1 MDLLK
6 LEDVER
12 QEPVEI
18 CDRFINLKHST
29 STKTF
34 WIYFKLD
41 MSLSLIKRNLTICG
55 GKITPQIRQKRQP
68 YYRKPSLKV
77 IKIFDNPK
85 IK

>member
-1 MDLLK
+1 MDLIK

-18 CDRFINLKHST
+18 FDRFNNLKHST
-29 STKTF
+29 STKAF

-41 MSLSLIKRNLTICG
+41 MSLRLIKRNLTICG
-55 GKITPQIRQKRQP
+55 GNITPQIRLKRQP
-68 YYRKPSLKV
+68 YRKPSTKV